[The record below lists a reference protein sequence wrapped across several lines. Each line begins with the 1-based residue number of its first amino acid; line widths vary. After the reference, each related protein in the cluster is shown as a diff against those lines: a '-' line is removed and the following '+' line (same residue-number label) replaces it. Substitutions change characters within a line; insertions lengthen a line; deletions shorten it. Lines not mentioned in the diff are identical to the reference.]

1 MSNNQG
7 FDRVRPR
14 AEASDR
20 TVGLIDGET
29 QVPDSEGKRALFSSE
44 PAPPTLGS
52 VAMVCSKCGTRSV
65 VSWSRALRL
74 AFPSVPALVP
84 GNGVR
89 VWMRCRT
96 CSERAWVDL
105 SLS

>member
-1 MSNNQG
+1 MMSNKPT

-14 AEASDR
+14 SEESDR
-20 TVGLIDGET
+20 PIGVDGEG
-29 QVPDSEGKRALFSSE
+29 QVPDREGKRALFSSE

-52 VAMVCSKCGTRSV
+52 VAMVCSGCGTRSV

-74 AFPSVPALVP
+74 ALPSVPALVP
-84 GNGVR
+84 GSGVR

-96 CSERAWVDL
+96 CNQRAWVDL

>member
-1 MSNNQG
+1 MSNNPS

-14 AEASDR
+14 SKQTDR
-20 TVGLIDGET
+20 TVGFVDGES
-29 QVPDSEGKRALFSSE
+29 QIPDREGKRALFSSE

-52 VAMVCSKCGTRSV
+52 VAMVCNRCETRSV
-65 VSWSRALRL
+65 LSWSRALRL

-89 VWMRCRT
+89 VWMRCGT
-96 CSERAWVDL
+96 CERRSWVDL
-105 SLS
+105 SLN

>member
-1 MSNNQG
+1 MSSNPS

-14 AEASDR
+14 SEESDR
-20 TVGLIDGET
+20 TVGLVDGT
-29 QVPDSEGKRALFSSE
+29 SQVPDREGKRALFSSE

-52 VAMVCSKCGTRSV
+52 VAMVCSRCETRSV

-84 GNGVR
+84 GNGIR
-89 VWMRCRT
+89 VWMRCGT
-96 CSERAWVDL
+96 CERRAWVDL